1 MTSITARPCAQ
12 LSIPS
17 SRAEHL
23 LCAGTVLCAGDI
35 DRNNYCC
42 LQGTPAGW
50 DTGKEIC
57 SDFSKEMKASVSRDA
72 GRGRQCHVGPIGG
85 SRCPSQPTG
94 HLDTWEQVPR
104 PAPGSEVIT
113 ELGLAGRK
121 DPLPLHTSSLDA
133 FEPNSQFLVSCPDT
147 FP

>member
-1 MTSITARPCAQ
+1 M
-12 LSIPS
+12 
-17 SRAEHL
+17 
-23 LCAGTVLCAGDI
+23 
-35 DRNNYCC
+35 
-42 LQGTPAGW
+42 
-50 DTGKEIC
+50 
-57 SDFSKEMKASVSRDA
+57 
-72 GRGRQCHVGPIGG
+72 GPIGG

-121 DPLPLHTSSLDA
+121 DPLSLHTSSLDA